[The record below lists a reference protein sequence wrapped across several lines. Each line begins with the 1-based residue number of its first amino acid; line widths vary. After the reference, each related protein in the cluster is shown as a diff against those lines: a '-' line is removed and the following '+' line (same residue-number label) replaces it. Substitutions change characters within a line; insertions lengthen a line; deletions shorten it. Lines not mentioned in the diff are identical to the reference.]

1 MARIH
6 ICKEDGCHNAA
17 TTKGYC
23 RLHYLRHWKNIKEGE
38 KRHAAERLN
47 KYVEY
52 ICRKHPDRYMEVI
65 KEDLRSPT
73 FEKDVERAIG
83 DDESSEEEII
93 FDEPTYE
100 EEIEKLIRELKI
112 EKGF

>member
-6 ICKEDGCHNAA
+6 ICKEDGCHNAS

-23 RLHYLRHWKNIKEGE
+23 RLHYLRHWRNIKDDE
-38 KRHAAERLN
+38 KRRAAEKLN
-47 KYVEY
+47 KYIEY

-65 KEDLRSPT
+65 KEDLRSST
-73 FEKDVERAIG
+73 FEREVDKIIG
-83 DDESSEEEII
+83 NDDREDDLV